1 MRYARTRE
9 ADLLT
14 PTAQCTNI
22 LAGKKKKNTTIK
34 RSSTVNEV

>member
-22 LAGKKKKNTTIK
+22 LAGKKEKKKITTHQEK
-34 RSSTVNEV
+34 QYSG

>member
-14 PTAQCTNI
+14 PTAQCTKI
-22 LAGKKKKNTTIK
+22 LAGQKRGKKKGKL
-34 RSSTVNEV
+34 